1 MIPIII
7 SGENIHK
14 NFTLN
19 RKGEDH
25 LRVLRGINIEVSKGE
40 MVAIVGA
47 SGSGKS
53 TLLHVLGGLDEPSE
67 GKVFWKD
74 DDISGLADEE
84 IARRRRAMIGF
95 VFQFHNL
102 LPEFSAVEN
111 VMIPMMIAGERKEN
125 AHARAE
131 NLLKKVG
138 LADRAAHRP
147 YELSGG
153 ELQRVAVVRALANG
167 PEILFA
173 DEPTGN
179 LDSENSESLI
189 RLFMDL
195 NKNDG
200 QTIIVVTHSEQFFS
214 KADRILKMS
223 DGKLAPI

>member
-95 VFQFHNL
+95 VFQFHHL